1 MAAGLFSK
9 GANKMYSKTNEEV
22 ELIRSSCLLVSRT
35 LAHVASLLKPGVNG
49 KFLDQQAEQFIR
61 DHKAKPAFKGYNG
74 FPATLC
80 ISPNEVVVH
89 GFPQSRE
96 FKSGEIVSIDCGVE
110 MNGYFGDAAFTFA
123 IGEIAPETMAL
134 LEVTYGSLYKG
145 IEKAIAGNRVG
156 DIGHAIQ
163 HYCERQHG
171 YGVVRDLVGHG
182 IGRRLHEP
190 PDVPNFGK
198 QGNGPLLADGH
209 TIAIEPMVNR
219 GRKDVVQYQDG
230 WTIATRDGKPAAHY
244 EHTVVVRQ
252 GKAEILSDHSFL
264 LEEIKKNDF
273 LLDISPK
280 S

>member
-9 GANKMYSKTNEEV
+9 GVNKMYSKTNEEV

-61 DHKAKPAFKGYNG
+61 DHNAKPAFKGYNG

-89 GFPQSRE
+89 GFPLARE

-123 IGEIAPETMAL
+123 IDEIAPETMAL
-134 LEVTYGSLYKG
+134 LQVTYGSLYKG
-145 IEKAIAGNRVG
+145 IEKAVAGNKVG
-156 DIGHAIQ
+156 DF
-163 HYCERQHG
+163 CERQHG

-198 QGNGPLLADGH
+198 QGNGPLLSDGH

-244 EHTVVVRQ
+244 EHTVVVRK

-264 LEEIKKNDF
+264 IEEIKKNAN

>member
-1 MAAGLFSK
+1 
-9 GANKMYSKTNEEV
+9 MYSKTNEEV

-35 LAHVASLLKPGVNG
+35 LAHVASLLKPGVTG

-61 DHKAKPAFKGYNG
+61 DHKARPAFKGYGASQGNPG
-74 FPATLC
+74 FPGSLC
-80 ISPNEVVVH
+80 ISANEVVVH
-89 GFPQSRE
+89 GFPQQRE
-96 FKSGEIVSIDCGVE
+96 FRSGEIVSIDCGVE
-110 MNGYFGDAAFTFA
+110 LDGYFGDAAFTFA
-123 IGEIAPETMAL
+123 IGEIPADILNL
-134 LEVTYGSLYKG
+134 LQVTYRSLYVG

-156 DIGHAIQ
+156 DVSHAIQ

-171 YGVVRDLVGHG
+171 YGVVRELVGHG

-198 QGNGPLLADGH
+198 PGSGPVLTDGL
-209 TIAIEPMVNR
+209 TIAIEPMVNK
-219 GRKDVVQYQDG
+219 GRREVVQYQDG
-230 WTIATRDGKPAAHY
+230 WTIATKDGKPSAHY
-244 EHTVVVRQ
+244 EHTVVCRK

-264 LEEIKKNDF
+264 REAIKKNAD